1 MKPSFIKLHSDL
13 QGILYIEDTGLL
25 FLGAGTHC
33 SCFSL
38 IEDKWP
44 WNDSNILD
52 FVSWMLIGDAVIM
65 KAEREVSCWNVRGRL
80 LWGAYLDEDWTIEIE
95 GEDAVTLTNGNH
107 IHSFNL
113 YIGPRW
119 TKKS

>member
-1 MKPSFIKLHSDL
+1 VKPSFIKLHSDL

-38 IEDKWP
+38 IEDKWL

-65 KAEREVSCWNVRGRL
+65 KAEREVYVGMCGVASYGAHNSRWGRAYILNAPHQIANTARVLQARILSL
-80 LWGAYLDEDWTIEIE
+80 L
-95 GEDAVTLTNGNH
+95 TLGG
-107 IHSFNL
+107 L
-113 YIGPRW
+113 A
-119 TKKS
+119 